1 MNKARVT
8 RLAFAIVIVCF
19 LLSTFV
25 SLWSI
30 RLIGRGHME
39 ELSKVLAARIY
50 DAISSDLSESVHVT
64 EGMAHDTFLID
75 LLADEENYSETEL
88 NEIMRRYLLGLK
100 EGLDYD
106 ATFVI
111 SEATHR
117 YYTWSGADKIVDPEG
132 NPRDHW
138 YREFLEDG
146 KTYALDVDQDE
157 LAQDEWRVFVNARIE
172 DDQGNLLGVCGV
184 GTRMTESQKLVEELE
199 GEYGVKINLIDS
211 RGLIQV
217 DTDETR
223 IETRFPLELPTAS
236 RSDYTF
242 IRDGGSHLIVTKYVD
257 KLDWT
262 LVVQSDGTGVKDMFI
277 NIILLN
283 IGLCLVVLVI
293 LLLSVRIIAMRTRAL
308 TNASFRDQTTQL
320 LNRRAFEEEKST
332 LLTARL
338 DENFVYVTADINGLK
353 TVNDTLGHA
362 AGDEL
367 IIGAAQCLKECF
379 GRYGRIYRIGG
390 DEFAAMLTLSTS
402 ELRTAMA
409 ALDRATA
416 GWKGER
422 VDSLSISC
430 GYATSR
436 EHPSENL
443 SELGRISDEMMY
455 VAKEEHYRRTG
466 KPRRGTEG

>member
-8 RLAFAIVIVCF
+8 RMAFGIVIVCF

-30 RLIGRGHME
+30 RLIGNQHTE
-39 ELSKVLAARIY
+39 ELSKVLAARIF
-50 DAISSDLSESVHVT
+50 DAIGSDLSESVYIA
-64 EGMAHDTFLID
+64 EGMAHDSFLID
-75 LLADEENYSETEL
+75 VLADEGNYSDEAITG
-88 NEIMRRYLLGLK
+88 IMSRYLRGLK

-111 SEATHR
+111 SEATRR
-117 YYTWSGADKIVDPEG
+117 YYTFDSADKTVDPEG
-132 NPRDHW
+132 NARDYW

-146 KTYALDVDQDE
+146 RDYALDVDRDE

-172 DDQGNLLGVCGV
+172 GDGGELLGVCGV
-184 GTRMTESQKLVEELE
+184 GTRMTDSQKLVEELE
-199 GEYGVKINLIDS
+199 REYGVKINLIDS
-211 RGLIQV
+211 QGLIQV

-223 IETRFPLELPTAS
+223 IETPFPLALKTGGAN
-236 RSDYTF
+236 DYVFT
-242 IRDGGSHLIVTKYVD
+242 RNGGKLIVTRYVD
-257 KLDWT
+257 TLGWT
-262 LVVQSDGTGVKDMFI
+262 LVVQSDGAGVRDMFI

-283 IGLCLVVLVI
+283 IGLCLVVLVL
-293 LLLSVRIIAMRTRAL
+293 LLLSMRIIALRTRML
-308 TNASFRDQTTQL
+308 TNASFHDQTTQL
-320 LNRRAFEEEKST
+320 LNRRAFEEEKS
-332 LLTARL
+332 ARL
-338 DENFVYVTADINGLK
+338 TVQPGEDFVYLTADINGLK
-353 TVNDTLGHA
+353 TANDTLGHA

-367 IIGAAQCLKECF
+367 IIGAAQCLKACF

-390 DEFAAMLTLSTS
+390 DEFAAMLNLSRE
-402 ELRTAMA
+402 ELQAAME

-416 GWKGER
+416 EWKGER

-455 VAKEEHYRRTG
+455 AAKEEYYRKTG
-466 KPRRGTEG
+466 TPRRGA